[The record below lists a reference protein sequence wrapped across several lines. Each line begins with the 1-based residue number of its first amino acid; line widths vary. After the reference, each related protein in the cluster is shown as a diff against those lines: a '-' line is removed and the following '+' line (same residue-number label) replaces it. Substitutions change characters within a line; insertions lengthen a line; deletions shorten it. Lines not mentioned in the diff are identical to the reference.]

1 MMYHSCMTTT
11 STIFK
16 SMNNKQ
22 MKITQS
28 GLILLLNHI
37 FYKGLKSKIE
47 EEKWIHINEELSGKY
62 IKNIDYIHNW

>member
-1 MMYHSCMTTT
+1 
-11 STIFK
+11 
-16 SMNNKQ
+16 

-47 EEKWIHINEELSGKY
+47 EEKWIHINEELSEKY